1 MRINQSFPRV
11 GPVRGKN
18 RKNRFSKE
26 SQSVIES
33 LDRTSFF
40 LNRENLYLYD
50 TKQSMKRVI
59 NQNRRF
65 FNLRSR
71 LESSFGVA
79 RRKLN

>member
-40 LNRENLYLYD
+40 LNRENKQRKFKYLKGSYK
-50 TKQSMKRVI
+50 TILRKVI
-59 NQNRRF
+59 SRSIILNQKNC
-65 FNLRSR
+65 
-71 LESSFGVA
+71 
-79 RRKLN
+79 